1 MTEYPR
7 VLPFGD
13 GGLLVEFEEV
23 LSPDVNGRVRALA
36 RRLAGVP
43 RVLETVPTFRSVLV
57 VLAPVQGVK
66 SSRDTFGS
74 PFVSSKDLTP
84 SALLALA
91 RAIPP
96 VPSGSTRVIEVP
108 VVYGGPAGPDLEAV
122 AEGAGLGADEV
133 AAIHGG
139 REYLVYMLGFAP
151 GFPYLGT
158 VDERIRAP
166 RLGSPRVRV
175 PAGSVGVADVL
186 TGIYPLQTAGG
197 WRLIGRTPLRIYD
210 PRDPNPFLFQP
221 GDRVRFTRVD
231 QAEIR
236 DNDLGPARPMR
247 AGHRPVFEVL
257 EPGLYSTIQDAGRP
271 GFRGRGL
278 PAAGAM
284 DAQAFRRAN
293 AAVGNDPGAAA
304 LELTV
309 PGPVLRAL
317 DHATI
322 AVTGADLSPSIDGAT
337 VVLSAPRVM
346 APGQTLQFG
355 APRRGVWAYLAIAG
369 GIDVPRPLGSAAT
382 YVPGSIGGMRGRRL
396 MAGDI
401 LARERTDAGHLAGP
415 QPHVQIPED
424 EVTVR
429 YVPGPQTDWFTDE
442 AEGVFTSSAYR
453 VSVHSDRAGIRLE
466 GPALRH
472 RDRADILSD
481 GMLPGAIQV
490 PGGGQP
496 IVIMPDGPTTGGY
509 PKIGVI
515 IAADL
520 RLLAQARP
528 GTKVRFAA
536 R

>member
-1 MTEYPR
+1 LTAFPR

-13 GGLLVEFEEV
+13 RALLVEFEEV
-23 LSPDVNGRVRALA
+23 LSPEVNGRVRALA
-36 RRLAGVP
+36 RRLTGVP
-43 RVLETVPTFRSVLV
+43 GVLETVPTFRSVLI
-57 VLAPVQGVK
+57 VLDPTVEWEHI
-66 SSRDTFGS
+66 RET
-74 PFVSSKDLTP
+74 
-84 SALLALA
+84 ALEIA
-91 RAIPP
+91 RSVPP
-96 VPSGSTRVIEVP
+96 VPSVSARVLDVP
-108 VVYGGPAGPDLEAV
+108 VLYGGAAGPDLEAV
-122 AEGAGLGADEV
+122 AQAAGLTADEV
-133 AAIHGG
+133 AAIHCGH
-139 REYLVYMLGFAP
+139 EYLVYMLGFAP

-158 VDERIRAP
+158 LDARIRTP

-175 PAGSVGVADVL
+175 PAGSVGVADAL

-210 PRDPNPFLFQP
+210 LMDPDPFLFQP

-231 QAEIR
+231 RAEFP
-236 DNDLGPARPMR
+236 DAEPTAVRPMR
-247 AGHRPVFEVL
+247 TGRHPIFEVL
-257 EPGLYSTIQDAGRP
+257 EPGLYSTIQDTGRP
-271 GFRGRGL
+271 GFRARGL

-284 DAQAFRRAN
+284 DLQAFRRAN

-304 LELTV
+304 ALELTV

-317 DHATI
+317 DHTTI
-322 AVTGADLSPSIDGAT
+322 VVAGADLSPSVDGAP
-337 VVLSAPRVM
+337 VELSVPRVLH
-346 APGQTLQFG
+346 AGQTLHFG
-355 APRRGVWAYLAIAG
+355 APRRGQWAYLAVAG

-382 YVPGSIGGMRGRRL
+382 YVPGGIGGLSGRRL
-396 MAGDI
+396 VAGDV
-401 LARERTDAGHLAGP
+401 LARHGTDAGRLASP
-415 QPHVQIPED
+415 QPPVAIPDE

-429 YVPGPQTDWFTDE
+429 YVPGPQSDWFTDE
-442 AEGVFTSSAYR
+442 AEGAFTSSAYR

-466 GPALRH
+466 GAVLRH

-515 IAADL
+515 ISADL

-528 GTKVRFAA
+528 GTKVRFAKA
-536 R
+536 AISSLRGG